1 MQCLT
6 DTEADL
12 SSGASR
18 PASRQV
24 SCDIG
29 RDTAEPLEFKLAA
42 GFKSK
47 VKSPDSGIFEKVK
60 PVTRGVT

>member
-1 MQCLT
+1 M
-6 DTEADL
+6 
-12 SSGASR
+12 SSIGSR

-29 RDTAEPLEFKLAA
+29 RDTAELPEFKLAA
-42 GFKSK
+42 SFKSK

-60 PVTRGVT
+60 LITVAF